1 MEKVVEILQVVVLV
15 ANKIAVLGIAIFMVW
30 ALQSIMVDE
39 EWIKLHPLI
48 GSAWLRLGLSLLASG
63 FAIDAFSIY
72 TPSISEVIMNCGL
85 LFVAFA
91 FRRMYRKSKYE
102 NIKL

>member
-1 MEKVVEILQVVVLV
+1 MEKVVEIFQVVVLV
-15 ANKIAVLGIAIFMVW
+15 ANKIAVIGIAAFMVW

-39 EWIKLHPLI
+39 EWIKVHPFI
-48 GSAWLRLGLSLLASG
+48 GSVWLRLGLSLLASG

-72 TPSISEVIMNCGL
+72 TPSISEVVMNVGL
-85 LFVAFA
+85 LFVAFS

>member
-1 MEKVVEILQVVVLV
+1 MEKVIEIAQIVVLV
-15 ANKIAVLGIAIFMVW
+15 ANKIAVIGITAFMVW

-39 EWIKLHPLI
+39 EWVKIHPFI
-48 GSAWLRLGLSLLASG
+48 GAIWLRMGLSLLASG
-63 FAIDAFSIY
+63 FAIDAFSVY
-72 TPSISEVIMNCGL
+72 VPAFSEVVMNCGL

-91 FRRMYRKSKYE
+91 FRRIYRKSKYQ